1 MRDALAHAGK
11 NGRRVAS
18 AFIGTAFAQDD
29 AEAARLQ
36 WRRVAD
42 ELRPKLPKL
51 RPRRG
56 RDYVLASMSFP
67 AAHRAKLHSTNP
79 IERLNGEIKGA
90 PQSVGSVRGPVMS
103 RRILEILAR
112 AISLPAILPHA
123 LQSQDQRLLQ
133 RYCHSVETKR
143 DLKASLTSLQPK
155 DDAVAI
161 LKRCHLGAV
170 DESRTGTCPSICAG
184 DGRRASQIAG
194 AAD

>member
-1 MRDALAHAGK
+1 MRDALVHAGK

-29 AEAARLQ
+29 AEAGRLQ
-36 WRRVAD
+36 WRRVAN
-42 ELRPKLPKL
+42 ELRPRLPKL

-56 RDYVLASMSFP
+56 QDYVLVSMSFS

-103 RRILEILAR
+103 RRIPEILAR
-112 AISLPAILPHA
+112 AISLPAILPPV

-143 DLKASLTSLQPK
+143 DLKASLTSL
-155 DDAVAI
+155 
-161 LKRCHLGAV
+161 
-170 DESRTGTCPSICAG
+170 
-184 DGRRASQIAG
+184 
-194 AAD
+194 